1 MAQKNVNGQILEVP
15 EIDSKKADVAIGTI
29 LRLLFLI
36 AAYINQACEVFGAYD
51 AFLSE
56 DAKGIV
62 AVMSL
67 IATAVASVA
76 AYWFNNS
83 WTPEATVIDKVFA
96 TMKYTAKYCP
106 DIADTIKHNIVD
118 AHKINTELMR
128 EGANYID
135 KNTRAPGNNP
145 VNDKTKMQN

>member
-1 MAQKNVNGQILEVP
+1 MAQKNVNGQILDVP

-36 AAYINQACEVFGAYD
+36 AAYVNQACDVLGAYD
-51 AFLSE
+51 SFLTE
-56 DAKGIV
+56 DTKGLV
-62 AVMSL
+62 TVVSL

-96 TMKYTAKYCP
+96 TMKFTSKYCP
-106 DIADTIKHNIVD
+106 DIADAVKNNIID
-118 AHKINTELMR
+118 AHRANTELVVS
-128 EGANYID
+128 EASYID
-135 KNTRAPGNNP
+135 RPRASNNNP
-145 VNDKTKMQN
+145 VNNNTKMQN

>member
-1 MAQKNVNGQILEVP
+1 MAQKNVNGQILDVP

-36 AAYINQACEVFGAYD
+36 AAYVNQACDVLGAYD
-51 AFLSE
+51 SFLTE
-56 DAKGIV
+56 DTKGLV
-62 AVMSL
+62 TVVSL

-96 TMKYTAKYCP
+96 IMKFTSKYCP
-106 DIADTIKHNIVD
+106 DIADAVKNNIID
-118 AHKINTELMR
+118 AHKANTELMVSEASYR
-128 EGANYID
+128 DRPHASNS
-135 KNTRAPGNNP
+135 NP
-145 VNDKTKMQN
+145 VNNNTKMQN

>member
-1 MAQKNVNGQILEVP
+1 MAQKNVNGQILDVP

-36 AAYINQACEVFGAYD
+36 VAYVNQACDVLGAYD
-51 AFLSE
+51 SFLTE
-56 DAKGIV
+56 DTKGLV
-62 AVMSL
+62 TVVSL

-96 TMKYTAKYCP
+96 TMKFTSKYCP
-106 DIADTIKHNIVD
+106 DIADAVKNNIID
-118 AHKINTELMR
+118 AHRANTELVVS
-128 EGANYID
+128 EASYID
-135 KNTRAPGNNP
+135 RPRASNNNP
-145 VNDKTKMQN
+145 VNNNTKMQN